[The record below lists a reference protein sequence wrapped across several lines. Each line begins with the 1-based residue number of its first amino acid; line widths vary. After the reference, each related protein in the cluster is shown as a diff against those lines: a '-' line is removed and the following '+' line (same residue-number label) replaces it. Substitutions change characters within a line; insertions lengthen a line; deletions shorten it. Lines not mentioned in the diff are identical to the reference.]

1 MTTVICVPIHFRK
14 EKQSNNNKKKKP
26 TNLSCLSVTRL
37 YIWPQTPAFQS
48 HKPTKKSGEVVDGG
62 HPLWSVICLRRKQA
76 AE

>member
-1 MTTVICVPIHFRK
+1 MFQYIL
-14 EKQSNNNKKKKP
+14 EKKKKQQQQLKKKNL

-48 HKPTKKSGEVVDGG
+48 HKPTKKSGKVGDGG
-62 HPLWSVICLRRKQA
+62 RPLWSVICLRRKQA